1 MADASAQKEE
11 DGAQEDDVIWDEEV
25 AEEVVAPRSYY
36 VVTAFWMSNVGKRA
50 IFFKFFRYVGKS
62 AAQDKAYNLA
72 LNHLLSS
79 LKEGEKQE
87 FVRNS
92 SGSYQVMSDDGE
104 VLSVSVQE
112 KREGDPLVAEGSFG
126 W

>member
-1 MADASAQKEE
+1 MSANVQAGEE
-11 DGAQEDDVIWDEEV
+11 DGTQEDDVIWDEEV
-25 AEEVVAPRSYY
+25 EAVPRSYY
-36 VVTAFWMSNVGKRA
+36 VVTAFWMSNAGKRA
-50 IFFKFFRYVGKS
+50 LFFKFFRYVDKH
-62 AAQDKAYNLA
+62 AAQDKAYDLA

-104 VLSVSVQE
+104 VLSVSIQT
-112 KREGDPLVAEGSFG
+112 KRDEDPLVAEGSFG

>member
-1 MADASAQKEE
+1 MADNIQEKEE
-11 DGAQEDDVIWDEEV
+11 DGVQEDDVIWDEV
-25 AEEVVAPRSYY
+25 KPVLQSYYY
-36 VVTAFWMSNVGKRA
+36 VVTAFWMSNVGKRVM
-50 IFFKFFRYVGKS
+50 FFKFFRYVHKC

-79 LKEGEKQE
+79 LQEGEKQE
-87 FVRNS
+87 LVRNS
-92 SGSYQVMSDDGE
+92 SGSYQVMSDDCE
-104 VLSVSVQE
+104 MLSVSIQD